1 MLCSTLL
8 QVAQFKPAL
17 FDGLG
22 YVPVVPCIQE
32 FLEKAWSR
40 GFDAEG
46 AKQLGMSV
54 FNTNRWI
61 GTTECVTLL
70 RSFGIRGEIV
80 DFVSAPASPTAAGVG
95 RGRGRGRGSGS
106 SKQSTIEE
114 ALFGSSNS
122 LSSAPL
128 DSGSTKNR
136 KYQPNKELFQ
146 WIVNYFERQSQ
157 RHERDGTPILPVYLQ
172 HSGHSRTIVGFERMG
187 PNMNQVNLLIFDPS
201 VWSRSIPDDISNGK
215 LQKIRRALQGFTHKE
230 YQVAFVPTFDLLS
243 EAEQDKAKTIFA
255 YDRIEAK

>member
-8 QVAQFKPAL
+8 QVAQFKPVL
-17 FDGLG
+17 FEGLG

-40 GFDAEG
+40 GFDTEG
-46 AKQLGMSV
+46 AKQLGQAV

-80 DFVSAPASPTAAGVG
+80 DFISAPTSPKAAAGGVGAG
-95 RGRGRGRGSGS
+95 RGRGRGRG
-106 SKQSTIEE
+106 KQSTLEE
-114 ALFGSSNS
+114 SMFGSSS
-122 LSSAPL
+122 TSSSAP
-128 DSGSTKNR
+128 DSSFSKTK
-136 KYQPNKELFQ
+136 KYRPNKELFQ

-157 RHERDGTPILPVYLQ
+157 RNQRDGSPILPVYLQ
-172 HSGHSRTIVGFERMG
+172 HSGHSRTIVGYEKMG
-187 PNMNQVNLLIFDPS
+187 PEMNQVNLLIFDPS
-201 VWSRSIPDDISNGK
+201 VWSRNIPDDISNGK
-215 LQKIRRALQGFTHKE
+215 LQKIRRTLQGFTHKE
-230 YQVAFVPTFDLLS
+230 YQIAFVPSFDLLS
-243 EAEQDKAKTIFA
+243 AAEQEKAKSIFA